1 MVVVLNWIVVVEMLR
16 NLTEEESLALVMGC
30 M

>member
-1 MVVVLNWIVVVEMLR
+1 MMVVFELVVVVEMLR
-16 NLTEEESLALVMGC
+16 NLTEGDSLALVMGC

>member
-1 MVVVLNWIVVVEMLR
+1 MVVVLNWVVVPEILR

-30 M
+30 R

>member
-1 MVVVLNWIVVVEMLR
+1 MMVVFELVVVVEMLR
-16 NLTEEESLALVMGC
+16 NLTEEESLILVMGC